1 MKQFFV
7 VFLIGALL
15 LVIGN
20 AQTKEVPGSDV
31 TKSTDV
37 TSATPH
43 VVKPAVEEPDYGG
56 RVYLL
61 LDSKL
66 VKLESQQPSAEAKLK
81 MLGFKGQKSTL
92 NFKGPASSVRA
103 KGVSEFV
110 LRVDPGGLDPE
121 VIVRLSPLKS
131 EKNER
136 LLAVGQVGNP
146 FGGDAGAKAGR
157 GETIPLTFAK
167 YGDHSVR
174 FSTSSPLPKGEYVI
188 VVEGIQVNFLFGVD

>member
-7 VFLIGALL
+7 GFLIGGLL

-20 AQTKEVPGSDV
+20 AQTKEVPGSD

-110 LRVDPGGLDPE
+110 LRVDPGGLD
-121 VIVRLSPLKS
+121 
-131 EKNER
+131 
-136 LLAVGQVGNP
+136 
-146 FGGDAGAKAGR
+146 
-157 GETIPLTFAK
+157 
-167 YGDHSVR
+167 
-174 FSTSSPLPKGEYVI
+174 
-188 VVEGIQVNFLFGVD
+188 